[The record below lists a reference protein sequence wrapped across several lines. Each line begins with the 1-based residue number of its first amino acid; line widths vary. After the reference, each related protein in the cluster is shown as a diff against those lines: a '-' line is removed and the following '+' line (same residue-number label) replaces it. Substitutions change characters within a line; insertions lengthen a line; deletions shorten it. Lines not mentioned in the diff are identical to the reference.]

1 MAPDMRRAIEEELA
15 GVNHSIDVINPAFIP
30 GTDSRVTCGRRMAWR
45 YSAGSSVSISWAA
58 T

>member
-1 MAPDMRRAIEEELA
+1 MRRAIEEELA
-15 GVNHSIDVINPAFIP
+15 GVNHSIDVINPAVIP